1 MMSPSPR
8 LVGLAF
14 AAAAPLCWS
23 LGGPVMRSVAAGPWD
38 IVFWRSLGH
47 VIAFPLLLVLVLGVH
62 SVRDLRRA
70 RWRTPVVIFCV
81 LGTLTLHVL
90 AMTRTTVANVL
101 IVQSMSPFLVAVLA
115 HLLLGE
121 RPGAA
126 GWAIIAAAF
135 VGLLPVLGAS
145 AGGGRLDG
153 DLLALGVAVCSATMV
168 ITVRGS
174 PGLTFLPATPIASA
188 LACAI
193 ALALGLGAV
202 GPGDAVV
209 LMVLGVVQ
217 LTLGM
222 AFFFEALRRL
232 PATEVTLIALLEPV
246 LGPIWVWLLIGEEPP
261 AATLA
266 GGAVVLAALA
276 ANAVMIARRHAA
288 PAVP

>member
-1 MMSPSPR
+1 MSLSPR

-23 LGGPVMRSVAAGPWD
+23 LGGPVMRSVSAGAWD

-47 VIAFPLLLVLVLGVH
+47 VVAFPLLLVFVLGMR
-62 SVRDLRRA
+62 SLRDLRHA
-70 RWRTPVVIFCV
+70 GWRTPVVVVCV
-81 LGTLTLHVL
+81 LGSLVLHVL
-90 AMTRTTVANVL
+90 AITRTSVANVL
-101 IVQSMSPFLVAVLA
+101 IVQSISPFLVAVMA

-153 DLLALGVAVCSATMV
+153 DLLALGVATCSAVTV
-168 ITVRGS
+168 IIVRS
-174 PGLTFLPATPIASA
+174 ARGLDFMPATPIASA

-193 ALALGLGAV
+193 ALALGASLAIA
-202 GPGDAVV
+202 PGEAAV
-209 LMVLGVVQ
+209 LMLLGVVQ
-217 LTLGM
+217 LTLGTV
-222 AFFFEALRRL
+222 FFFEALRRL

-246 LGPIWVWLLIGEEPP
+246 LGPIWVWLLIGEQPP
-261 AATLA
+261 GATLA
-266 GGAVVLAALA
+266 GGVVVLAALA
-276 ANAVMIARRHAA
+276 ANAAMIARRRPAPAA
-288 PAVP
+288 P